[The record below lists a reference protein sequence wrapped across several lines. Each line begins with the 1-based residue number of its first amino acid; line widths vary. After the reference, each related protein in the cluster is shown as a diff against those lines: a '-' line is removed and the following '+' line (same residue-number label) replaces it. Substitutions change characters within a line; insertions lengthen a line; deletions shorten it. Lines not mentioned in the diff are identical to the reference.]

1 MTRDA
6 PGWRL
11 LIAPR
16 AHTVLK
22 RLPAPERK
30 RFLEAFDRLAADPSS
45 APAKPL
51 QGRPEWRL
59 RVGGWRALLR
69 VDREAGTI
77 VVVAIGP
84 RGDIYKGPKGPR
96 R

>member
-16 AHTVLK
+16 AEKVLK
-22 RLPAPERK
+22 RLPATERR
-30 RFLEAFDRLAADPSS
+30 RFLEAFDRLAADPYN
-45 APAKPL
+45 APVKPL

-69 VDREAGTI
+69 VDREARTI

-84 RGDIYKGPKGPR
+84 RGDIYKGPR